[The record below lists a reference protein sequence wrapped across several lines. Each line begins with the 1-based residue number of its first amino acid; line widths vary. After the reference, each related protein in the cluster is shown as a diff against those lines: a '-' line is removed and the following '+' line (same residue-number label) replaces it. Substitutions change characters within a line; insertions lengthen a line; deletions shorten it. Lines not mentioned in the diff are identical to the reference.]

1 MTNNNNGYSII
12 IFKLIFFTLFC
23 ADAPRNTSI
32 SVTPPGGD
40 ILEGSSVTLTCG
52 SDANPLVHN
61 FTWYRKTG
69 DETLQIGSG
78 QNYSFARIHSKCSGH
93 YYCLAKNDVGSDQSL
108 SLLVDVK
115 CEHI

>member
-1 MTNNNNGYSII
+1 MFLTDG
-12 IFKLIFFTLFC
+12 
-23 ADAPRNTSI
+23 PRNTLA
-32 SVTPPGGD
+32 SVHPSAEPVEGD
-40 ILEGSSVTLTCG
+40 SVTLACS
-52 SDANPLVHN
+52 SDANPPAQTY
-61 FTWYRKTG
+61 TWYRKTG

-115 CEHI
+115 CEH